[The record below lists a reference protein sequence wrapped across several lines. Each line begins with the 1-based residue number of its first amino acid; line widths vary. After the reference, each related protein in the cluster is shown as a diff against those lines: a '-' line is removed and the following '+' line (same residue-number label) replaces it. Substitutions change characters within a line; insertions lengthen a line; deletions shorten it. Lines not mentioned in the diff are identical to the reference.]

1 MEAELGVN
9 MDANQAPLQAPP
21 AAPVP
26 AVAALPARPLS
37 GRKWGEGMGRFN
49 RVHPFANL
57 LYSLLF
63 ILLALACVLPV
74 VFVIII
80 SFTDEA
86 SIAAHGYSFFPV
98 RWAATAYEYLA
109 KMRDTIGRAFL
120 NSLGV
125 TFAGTLLGLT
135 LTTTMGY
142 ALSRRT
148 YRLRKFFTWYIFIPM
163 LFHGG
168 LLSTYVVNTQ
178 LLGLKNTYLALIL
191 PLACS
196 SFYVIILRTFFSA
209 TVPDEIIES
218 GKMDGAS
225 QLRIFAQLVLPIAL
239 PAIATIGLFLTFAYW
254 NDWYQAML
262 YIATNRRDLYPLQ
275 YVLVNIEKD
284 ITYLTNNASVMSADS
299 SQIMPSETMRMAIV
313 VLIVLPIMF
322 SYPFFQKYFISGL
335 TIGAVKG

>member
-1 MEAELGVN
+1 MADTPYV
-9 MDANQAPLQAPP
+9 APITEIATRTLTKAD
-21 AAPVP
+21 
-26 AVAALPARPLS
+26 
-37 GRKWGEGMGRFN
+37 RKQSTDLNSDGMKRFN
-49 RVHPFANL
+49 RISPVSNA

-63 ILLALACVLPV
+63 IVLALLCVLPV
-74 VFVIII
+74 LFVIII
-80 SFTDEA
+80 SFTSEA
-86 SIAAHGYSFFPV
+86 SIGVYGYSFFPKEWGV
-98 RWAATAYEYLA
+98 EAYSYLW
-109 KMRDTIGRAFL
+109 KMKDTIGRTFL
-120 NSLGV
+120 NSIGITV
-125 TFAGTLLGLT
+125 VGTVIGLC

-142 ALSRRT
+142 ALSRKNFK
-148 YRLRKFFTWYIFIPM
+148 LRGFYTFYIFIPM

-168 LLSTYVVNTQ
+168 LLSSYVVNTQ
-178 LLGLKNTYLALIL
+178 ILGLKDTYWALIL

-196 SFYVIILRTFFSA
+196 SFYIIILRTFFTS

-218 GKMDGAS
+218 GKIDGAS
-225 QLRIFAQLVLPIAL
+225 QMRIFIQLVLPIAL

-262 YIATNRRDLYPLQ
+262 YISTSKRDLYPLQ

-299 SQIMPSETMRMAIV
+299 SAVLPSETMRMAIV
-313 VLIVLPIMF
+313 VIIVVPIMF